1 MYTLILQNSVTKE
14 IFSYNLEDNT
24 PDSIYYEFNI
34 ELQDMIDG
42 EYEYLLIENPD
53 KLKVVS
59 NFNNV
64 FESEL
69 ADPVI
74 MVDLSC
80 GTLTAGAKIMI
91 TEMGETHPLNVLT
104 FGLMRIGDYK
114 SSKVTYNKQNKYV
127 TYERK

>member
-1 MYTLILQNSVTKE
+1 
-14 IFSYNLEDNT
+14 
-24 PDSIYYEFNI
+24 
-34 ELQDMIDG
+34 MIDG

-64 FESEL
+64 FRSEL

-74 MVDLSC
+74 LVDLNC

-91 TEMGETHPLNVLT
+91 VEMGETYPLNVLT

>member
-14 IFSYNLEDNT
+14 IFSYNLVDNT
-24 PDSIYYEFNI
+24 PDSIYYEFSV

-64 FESEL
+64 FESQL

>member
-14 IFSYNLEDNT
+14 IFSYNLVDNT

-42 EYEYLLIENPD
+42 EYEYLLIENPAR
-53 KLKVVS
+53 LPISS
-59 NFNNV
+59 NYNNV
-64 FESEL
+64 FDSEME
-69 ADPVI
+69 DPVI
-74 MVDLSC
+74 IVNLD
-80 GTLTAGAKIMI
+80 GKPLTAGAEILI
-91 TEMGETHPLNVLT
+91 SDRGEVRRIDVLT

>member
-14 IFSYNLEDNT
+14 IFSYNLVDNT

-74 MVDLSC
+74 MVDLSF

>member
-24 PDSIYYEFNI
+24 PTSIYYEFNI

-42 EYEYLLIENPD
+42 EYEYLLIENPA
-53 KLKVVS
+53 KLPISS
-59 NFNNV
+59 NYNNV
-64 FESEL
+64 FDSEME
-69 ADPVI
+69 DPVI
-74 MVDLSC
+74 IVNLE
-80 GTLTAGAKIMI
+80 GKPLTAGAEILI
-91 TEMGETHPLNVLT
+91 ADRGEVRQIDVLT

-114 SSKVTYNKQNKYV
+114 SSKVTYNKQKKYI

>member
-14 IFSYNLEDNT
+14 IFSYNLVDNT

-42 EYEYLLIENPD
+42 EYEYLLIENPAR
-53 KLKVVS
+53 LPISS
-59 NFNNV
+59 NYNNV
-64 FESEL
+64 FDTEME
-69 ADPVI
+69 DPVI
-74 MVDLSC
+74 IVNLD
-80 GTLTAGAKIMI
+80 GKPLTAGAEILI
-91 TEMGETHPLNVLT
+91 ADRGEVRRIDVLT

>member
-14 IFSYNLEDNT
+14 IFSYNLVDNT

-80 GTLTAGAKIMI
+80 GTLTAGAKIVI

>member
-14 IFSYNLEDNT
+14 IFFYNLVDNT

-64 FESEL
+64 FRSEL

-74 MVDLSC
+74 MVDLNC

-91 TEMGETHPLNVLT
+91 VEMGETYPLNVLT

-114 SSKVTYNKQNKYV
+114 SSKVTYNKENKYTV
-127 TYERK
+127 YERK

>member
-14 IFSYNLEDNT
+14 IFSYNLVDNT

-64 FESEL
+64 FESQL

-91 TEMGETHPLNVLT
+91 TEMGETYPLNVLT

>member
-1 MYTLILQNSVTKE
+1 MYSLILQNSVTKE
-14 IFSYNLEDNT
+14 IFSYNLVDNT

-42 EYEYLLIENPD
+42 EYEYLLIENPAR
-53 KLKVVS
+53 LPISS
-59 NFNNV
+59 NYNNV
-64 FESEL
+64 FDSEME
-69 ADPVI
+69 DPVI
-74 MVDLSC
+74 IVNLE
-80 GTLTAGAKIMI
+80 GKPLTAGAEILI
-91 TEMGETHPLNVLT
+91 ADRGEVRRIDVLT

>member
-42 EYEYLLIENPD
+42 EYEYLLIENPAR
-53 KLKVVS
+53 LPISS
-59 NFNNV
+59 NYNNV
-64 FESEL
+64 FDSEME
-69 ADPVI
+69 DPVI
-74 MVDLSC
+74 IVNLE
-80 GTLTAGAKIMI
+80 GKPLTAGAEILI
-91 TEMGETHPLNVLT
+91 ADRGEVRRIDVLT

>member
-1 MYTLILQNSVTKE
+1 MYSLILQNSVTKE
-14 IFSYNLEDNT
+14 IFSYNLVDNT

-42 EYEYLLIENPD
+42 EYEYLLIENPAR
-53 KLKVVS
+53 LPISS
-59 NFNNV
+59 NYNNV
-64 FESEL
+64 FDSEME
-69 ADPVI
+69 DPVI
-74 MVDLSC
+74 IVNLE
-80 GTLTAGAKIMI
+80 GKPLTAGAEILI
-91 TEMGETHPLNVLT
+91 SDRGEVRRIDVLT

>member
-14 IFSYNLEDNT
+14 IFSYNLVDNT

-42 EYEYLLIENPD
+42 EYEYLLIENPAR
-53 KLKVVS
+53 LPISS
-59 NFNNV
+59 NYNNV
-64 FESEL
+64 FDTEME
-69 ADPVI
+69 DPVI
-74 MVDLSC
+74 IVNLE
-80 GTLTAGAKIMI
+80 GKPLTAGAEILI
-91 TEMGETHPLNVLT
+91 SDRGEVRRIDVLT

>member
-14 IFSYNLEDNT
+14 IFSYNLVDNT

-42 EYEYLLIENPD
+42 EYEYLLIENPAR
-53 KLKVVS
+53 LPISS
-59 NFNNV
+59 NYNNV
-64 FESEL
+64 FDTEME
-69 ADPVI
+69 DPVI
-74 MVDLSC
+74 IVNLD
-80 GTLTAGAKIMI
+80 GKPLTAGAEILI
-91 TEMGETHPLNVLT
+91 SDRGEVRRIDVLT

>member
-14 IFSYNLEDNT
+14 IFSYNLVDNT

-42 EYEYLLIENPD
+42 EYEYLLIENPAR
-53 KLKVVS
+53 LPISS
-59 NFNNV
+59 NYNNV
-64 FESEL
+64 FDSEME
-69 ADPVI
+69 DPVI
-74 MVDLSC
+74 IVNLE
-80 GTLTAGAKIMI
+80 GKPLTAGAEILI
-91 TEMGETHPLNVLT
+91 ADRGEVRRIDVLT

>member
-42 EYEYLLIENPD
+42 EYEYLLIENPAR
-53 KLKVVS
+53 LPISS
-59 NFNNV
+59 NYNNV
-64 FESEL
+64 FDTEME
-69 ADPVI
+69 DPVI
-74 MVDLSC
+74 IVNLD
-80 GTLTAGAKIMI
+80 GKPLTAGAEILI
-91 TEMGETHPLNVLT
+91 SDRGEVRRIDVLT

>member
-14 IFSYNLEDNT
+14 IFSYNLVDNT

-64 FESEL
+64 FESQL

-74 MVDLSC
+74 MIDLSF

>member
-1 MYTLILQNSVTKE
+1 MYSLILQNSVTKE
-14 IFSYNLEDNT
+14 IFSYNLVDNT

-42 EYEYLLIENPD
+42 EYEYLLIENPAR
-53 KLKVVS
+53 LPISS
-59 NFNNV
+59 NYNNV
-64 FESEL
+64 FDSEME
-69 ADPVI
+69 DPVI
-74 MVDLSC
+74 IVNLD
-80 GTLTAGAKIMI
+80 GKPLTAGAEILI
-91 TEMGETHPLNVLT
+91 SDRGEVRLIDVLT

>member
-24 PDSIYYEFNI
+24 PDSIYYEFSV

>member
-14 IFSYNLEDNT
+14 IFSYNLVDNT

-42 EYEYLLIENPD
+42 EYEYLLIENPAR
-53 KLKVVS
+53 LPISS
-59 NFNNV
+59 NYNNV
-64 FESEL
+64 FDTEME
-69 ADPVI
+69 DPVI
-74 MVDLSC
+74 IVNLE
-80 GTLTAGAKIMI
+80 GKPLTAGAEILI
-91 TEMGETHPLNVLT
+91 ADRGEVRRIDVLT

>member
-14 IFSYNLEDNT
+14 IFSYNLVDNT

>member
-14 IFSYNLEDNT
+14 IFSYNLVDNT

-42 EYEYLLIENPD
+42 EYEYLLIENPAR
-53 KLKVVS
+53 LPISS
-59 NFNNV
+59 NYNNV
-64 FESEL
+64 FDSEME
-69 ADPVI
+69 DPVI
-74 MVDLSC
+74 IVNLE
-80 GTLTAGAKIMI
+80 GKPLTAGAEILI
-91 TEMGETHPLNVLT
+91 SDRGEVRRIDVLT

>member
-14 IFSYNLEDNT
+14 IFSYNLVDNT

-42 EYEYLLIENPD
+42 EYEYLLVENPAR
-53 KLKVVS
+53 LLISS
-59 NFNNV
+59 NYNNV
-64 FESEL
+64 FDSEME
-69 ADPVI
+69 DPVI
-74 MVDLSC
+74 IVNLD
-80 GTLTAGAKIMI
+80 GKPLTAGAEILI
-91 TEMGETHPLNVLT
+91 SDRGEVRRIDVLT

>member
-14 IFSYNLEDNT
+14 IFSYNLVDNT

-42 EYEYLLIENPD
+42 EYEYLLIENPA
-53 KLKVVS
+53 KLPISS
-59 NFNNV
+59 NYNNV
-64 FESEL
+64 FGAEME
-69 ADPVI
+69 DPVI
-74 MVDLSC
+74 IVNLD
-80 GTLTAGAKIMI
+80 GKPLTAGAEILI
-91 TEMGETHPLNVLT
+91 SEMGEVRPIDVIT

-114 SSKVTYNKQNKYV
+114 SSKVTYNKQNKYI